1 MHILFLVQAIE
12 LQLQLSNSQLHHAL
26 EDRTWQCS
34 QLELQLNTLRE
45 QIAEQSVRVQ
55 AAKAIEDVQTRELH
69 AIKGTLRAKDL
80 ELCQLQRTLD
90 RQAQH
95 LVEIEAEVESYKK
108 SVEVE
113 RERHQREMAEIC
125 DERVVEEDRARA
137 MFARLTFSEVDSI
150 CSPPFLM

>member
-45 QIAEQSVRVQ
+45 QIAEQSERVQ

-69 AIKGTLRAKDL
+69 AIKGTFA
-80 ELCQLQRTLD
+80 
-90 RQAQH
+90 
-95 LVEIEAEVESYKK
+95 S
-108 SVEVE
+108 
-113 RERHQREMAEIC
+113 
-125 DERVVEEDRARA
+125 EEW
-137 MFARLTFSEVDSI
+137 RLKCLFGLLSAA
-150 CSPPFLM
+150 